1 MGISS
6 LGVGS
11 GLDLEGLVLQLLEAE
26 RGPKTARLDARDEKI
41 ESEISSLGKIKSKL
55 SEFKDSVDDLR
66 KDQSLLDREPTIRN
80 PSEEIEPFTAEAS
93 NSALT
98 GEYAVT
104 VERLASG
111 SRIETATPAL
121 GGFAASSDQVTATAG
136 ALTFKIGGT
145 GDSFSINVAAGATLA
160 QLREQI
166 NNAEGNFG
174 VTANIINTG
183 TAEGGAKL
191 VINSKITGKDNDLS
205 IINVNDV
212 ADLNRL
218 ATTDSTESASY
229 LGRTKDAANA
239 RAIIDEIAVESAT
252 NEFNNTIQNVTF
264 TAKAVSEKN
273 SLDEFK
279 SSTLVIGFDQ
289 EALDERIK
297 GFVESYNALNDEI
310 RSLTK
315 YGESNLEEDGALAG
329 DYTVRGIQAGLGGI
343 LSGSVSA
350 SALGGLFQIGIE
362 LTSEGKL
369 EIGSSDFGLGTG
381 AKRLSDALEDNFDEV
396 SKLFTADDGIAT
408 KLYEFIDQYTK
419 SSGILSGRETAAKD
433 QRDQLLDDRAAFEL
447 RLSSFEQTL
456 RGRYLNLDQTVARL
470 QQSSSALLASLF

>member
-121 GGFAASSDQVTATAG
+121 GGFTASSDQVTGTAG

-145 GDSFSINVAAGATLA
+145 GDTFSINVAAGATLA
-160 QLREQI
+160 ELREQI

-183 TAEGGAKL
+183 TADGGAKL
-191 VINSKITGKDNDLS
+191 VISSKITGKDNDLA
-205 IINVNDV
+205 IINDNDI
-212 ADLNRL
+212 ADLNRI
-218 ATTDSTESASY
+218 ATTDSAEVATY
-229 LGRTKDAANA
+229 LTRTKDAANA
-239 RAIIDEIAVESAT
+239 RAIVDGITVESAT
-252 NEFNNTIQNVTF
+252 NEFKNTIQNVTF

-273 SLDEFK
+273 TLDEFK

-329 DYTVRGIQAGLGGI
+329 DYTIRGIQTGLGNI

-362 LTSEGKL
+362 LTSDGKL

-396 SKLFTADDGIAT
+396 SKLFTSDDGIAT
-408 KLYEFIDQYTK
+408 KLFEFIDQYTK

-447 RLSSFEQTL
+447 RLVSFEQTL